1 MTDMDGTVRHSMRD
15 AVPLILLV
23 IAAVALAAVLVPVH
37 AALYGT
43 AVPLALLLGVVLTGS
58 LLVAIPRPRIAIGL
72 FSLAAFLLPLFVIP
86 ETVGPWPWTV
96 PALITFAAFVGVITF
111 LHGWRMGLTP
121 LLVGNAGSLAA
132 PLLQPE
138 VAAANPPTAD
148 LIVAASISVVAY
160 IVAILLAGRIRATK
174 ELTSE
179 RDLTAQEQSRRVL
192 VEERNRIARELHDV
206 VAHSLSLIQVQA
218 STARYRVPDLAD
230 NAAKELA
237 DIAATARGS
246 LTEMRRLLG
255 VLRTDDQTAELAP
268 QQGIEEIPALIDST
282 RRTGVDVALELIAL
296 TPDVPPTVQIAAFRI
311 VQESLSNAVRHA
323 PGASVS
329 VQVRT
334 EPLMLRLRVH
344 NTAAGVPPVQ
354 GEGHGLTGMR
364 ERVALLDG
372 TFQAGP
378 DADGGWTVE
387 AVLRWHPEPGME
399 KENP

>member
-1 MTDMDGTVRHSMRD
+1 MTDMDGTVRHNRRG
-15 AVPLILLV
+15 AVQLILLV
-23 IAAVALAAVLVPVH
+23 LAAVALAAVLVPVH
-37 AALYGT
+37 AAIYGT
-43 AVPLALLLGVVLTGS
+43 AVPVSLLLGIMLTGS
-58 LLVAIPRPRIAIGL
+58 LLVAIPSPRIAIGL

-86 ETVGPWPWTV
+86 ESVGPWPWTV
-96 PALITFAAFVGVITF
+96 PALITFVAFVGVITF

-148 LIVAASISVVAY
+148 LIVAASMSVVAY
-160 IVAILLAGRIRATK
+160 IVATLLAGRIRAMK

-192 VEERNRIARELHDV
+192 IEERNRIARELHDV

-237 DIAATARGS
+237 DIATTARGS

-268 QQGIEEIPALIDST
+268 QQGIEDIPALIDST

-296 TPDVPPTVQIAAFRI
+296 TPDVPATVQIAAFRI

-329 VQVRT
+329 VHVRT
-334 EPLMLRLRVH
+334 EPWMLRLRVH
-344 NTAAGVPPVQ
+344 NIASGMPTVQ

-372 TFQAGP
+372 TFEAGS
-378 DADGGWTVE
+378 DADGGWTVD
-387 AVLRWHPEPGME
+387 AVLQWHPEPGT
-399 KENP
+399 K